1 LGNLEQAMRENIK
14 IIFICSPLSGD
25 IAENIRKAT
34 EYCRTVSDL
43 GYIPIA
49 PHVYFTQFLDDEVF
63 EDREWG
69 LRMGLELLERCDEIW
84 VFGNTISEGMRYEIN
99 KAQELYYVNIVFKEG
114 M

>member
-1 LGNLEQAMRENIK
+1 MGNLELAMKDNIK
-14 IIFICSPLSGD
+14 IIFVCSPLSGD

-69 LRMGLELLERCDEIW
+69 LRMGLGLLGRCDEIW
-84 VFGNTISEGMRYEIN
+84 VFGNTISKGMKSEIYA
-99 KAQELYYVNIVFKEG
+99 AQGLSIQIVFKEG